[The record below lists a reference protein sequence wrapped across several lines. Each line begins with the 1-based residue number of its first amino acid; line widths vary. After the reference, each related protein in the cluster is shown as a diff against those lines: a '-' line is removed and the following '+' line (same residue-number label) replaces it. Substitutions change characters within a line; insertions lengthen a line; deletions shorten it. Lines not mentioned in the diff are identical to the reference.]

1 MWIVAEAT
9 KGCRQRI
16 SWLKHNDN
24 IGREIRERE
33 RVKLMMQTTVRPRDR
48 WEEVNAEHREGLACD
63 QLRGIWLLI

>member
-9 KGCRQRI
+9 KGCRQRL

-33 RVKLMMQTTVRPRDR
+33 SEIDDADYSEAPGQVGGSKCRAQRRT
-48 WEEVNAEHREGLACD
+48 GL
-63 QLRGIWLLI
+63 